1 MPFSPV
7 MDQVYGVLIR
17 PALERSGYIVARAD
31 SELHQ
36 VAIMR
41 DVVAGIEGAD
51 LIVADMTGRNAN
63 VFYELGLA
71 HALRKPVILLAQGTT
86 DIPFDLGAYRTV
98 IYEVAFERKPRFRST
113 IEPQL
118 NTLLAA
124 VGRGEVAFGSP
135 VADYG
140 QPGVPDGMA
149 PEEGGEGILEVL
161 ARLNAETPALLEHMG
176 RLTITTENLGS
187 AVTRAS
193 ERLAEAPP
201 GRELPHAISVAD
213 DLAADWDILAAEL
226 ESEVDAGLAPI
237 ADLLEKAAV
246 SAVRLAQLGTYTT
259 EDAANLEPYRQ
270 LAAASAR
277 NADSTHNFA
286 STIRSLSGITA
297 KLRAS
302 GGRLSAIV
310 DRVAV
315 TSERL
320 ARIADLIPPAPD
332 SSPRDIPVR

>member
-1 MPFSPV
+1 

-17 PALERSGYIVARAD
+17 PALERSGYTVARAD

-71 HALRKPVILLAQGTT
+71 HALRKPAILLAQSTD

-98 IYEVAFERKPRFRST
+98 IYQVTFDRPPRFRST

-124 VGRGEVAFGSP
+124 VGRGEIAFGSP
-135 VADYG
+135 MADYG
-140 QPGVPDGMA
+140 QLAVADA
-149 PEEGGEGILEVL
+149 TALEDDGEGILEVL
-161 ARLNAETPALLEHMG
+161 ARLNEETPALLEHMT
-176 RLTITTENLGS
+176 RLTTATENLGS
-187 AVTRAS
+187 ASTRAT
-193 ERLAEAPP
+193 ERLSDAPA
-201 GRELPHAISVAD
+201 GEELVHAIRVAD
-213 DLAADWDILAAEL
+213 DLAAEWDVVAAEL
-226 ESEVDAGLAPI
+226 ENEVNAGLAPM

-246 SAVRLAQLGTYTT
+246 SAVRLAHLGTYTA

-277 NADSTHNFA
+277 NADVTRSYA
-286 STIRSLSGITA
+286 GTIRGLSGITA

-310 DRVAV
+310 DRIAV

-332 SSPRDIPVR
+332 